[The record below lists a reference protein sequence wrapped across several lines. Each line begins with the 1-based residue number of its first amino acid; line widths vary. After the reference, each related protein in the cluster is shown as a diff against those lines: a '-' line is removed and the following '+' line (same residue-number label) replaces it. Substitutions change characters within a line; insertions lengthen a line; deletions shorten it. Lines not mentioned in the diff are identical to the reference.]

1 MIMNKILYTIL
12 ALLCIGVASC
22 DNDDAVVELTS
33 LNIREAT
40 VDFVAVGGEGFI
52 TLGNNSNAEA
62 KVSSSEEWCSI
73 KNVTSDKITFSV
85 AVNEALTTRAATIM
99 ISIPGEEKQV
109 SITQSGVVPEY
120 ELDNF
125 YAFAD
130 NKGFTKTINFT
141 STLPITV
148 SIEDAAKSW
157 LSYKEIEGGFS
168 FTAAPNE
175 SGNAHFGKVTIVS
188 GSASMDYFF
197 LQYGLDDLLGTWNAS
212 YSTGE
217 EAATDVIVISK
228 TADGLNLSMQELGY
242 PYIEAVYQDGSIDIS
257 CMQIVGVTPRYYLF
271 WGAYDLS
278 DGIVLSG
285 DATCR
290 LTPYLN
296 KQNQWGLTFVDNG
309 SWAYGMQAIAVWAVD
324 QATSSVAGY
333 WDIMYNL
340 SLNK

>member
-1 MIMNKILYTIL
+1 MNKILYTIL

-22 DNDDAVVELTS
+22 DNDDSVIEHTS
-33 LNIREAT
+33 LGIRQAI
-40 VDFVAVGGEGFI
+40 VDFDAVGGEGFV
-52 TLGNNSNAEA
+52 TLENNSNTEI

-85 AVNEALTTRAATIM
+85 TSNGALTTRAAVIE
-99 ISIPGEEKQV
+99 ISIPGEEKLV
-109 SITQSGVVPEY
+109 SITQVGVVSEY

-130 NKGFTKTINFT
+130 NEGFTKTINFT

-148 SIEDAAKSW
+148 SIEDAAQSW
-157 LSYKEIEGGFS
+157 LSYKEIEGGFV
-168 FTAAPNE
+168 FAAEANNTG
-175 SGNAHFGKVTIVS
+175 SAQFGKATIVS
-188 GSASMDYFF
+188 GNAFVDYYF
-197 LQYGLDDLLGTWNAS
+197 LQYGLDDLLGTWKAS

-217 EAATDVIVISK
+217 EDATDVIEISK
-228 TADGLNLSMQELGY
+228 TTSGLNLSMQKLGY
-242 PYIEAVYQDGSIDIS
+242 PFIKAVYQDGSIDMS
-257 CMQIVGVTPRYYLF
+257 CMQIVGEIPQKYYLF
-271 WGAYDLS
+271 WGAFDS
-278 DGIVLSG
+278 RGKSVVSK

-296 KQNQWGLTFVDNG
+296 EHNQWGLTFVDNG
-309 SWAYGMQAIAVWAVD
+309 SWKYGMKAIAVWAAD
-324 QATSSVAGY
+324 QTTFDIAGY